1 MPSGSPIIDQG
12 SGCWQADFG
21 ASTQFG
27 GRRKPPS
34 HILMSAPYQ
43 DETSEMRCP
52 NVPKA
57 FTRFFRSSGLATH
70 HAAVETPGDVGVEN
84 VGL

>member
-1 MPSGSPIIDQG
+1 
-12 SGCWQADFG
+12 
-21 ASTQFG
+21 
-27 GRRKPPS
+27 
-34 HILMSAPYQ
+34 MSAPYQ